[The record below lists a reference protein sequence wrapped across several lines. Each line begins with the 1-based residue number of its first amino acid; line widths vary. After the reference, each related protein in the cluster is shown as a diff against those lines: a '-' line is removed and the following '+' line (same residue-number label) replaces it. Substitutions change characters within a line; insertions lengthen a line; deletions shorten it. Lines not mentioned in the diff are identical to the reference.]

1 MIRLGLA
8 IKIRPGVNRVVLDS
22 TRVLVSTKGQVQ
34 DSVVVQTQASIRVQ
48 VQITTKAQV
57 DPTAMATQHLPHPA
71 WMLC

>member
-34 DSVVVQTQASIRVQ
+34 DSVVVQTQASIRIQ

-57 DPTAMATQHLPHPA
+57 DPTAMATQHLPHPV